1 MSSSILIATK
11 KALDIPED
19 LLVFDGQIIM
29 HINTVFS
36 TLNQLGIGP
45 DPGFEIEDAV
55 PTWDLFLGADPRLNM
70 VKTYMY
76 LRVRLLFDPPT
87 TSFAINAMNEQKTE
101 LEWRINVARE
111 LWVYVPIISA
121 DDSTIIDPDETFI

>member
-1 MSSSILIATK
+1 MSNSILIATK

-19 LLVFDGQIIM
+19 LAVFDGQIIM

-45 DPGFEIEDAV
+45 DPGFEIEDATT
-55 PTWDLFLGADPRLNM
+55 TWDAFLGAEPRLNM

-76 LRVRLLFDPPT
+76 LRVRLIFDPPT
-87 TSFAINAMNEQKTE
+87 TSFAISAMNEQRTE
-101 LEWRINVARE
+101 LEWRINIARE
-111 LWVYVPIISA
+111 SWVYTPLNIELDGGSA
-121 DDSTIIDPDETFI
+121 GGV